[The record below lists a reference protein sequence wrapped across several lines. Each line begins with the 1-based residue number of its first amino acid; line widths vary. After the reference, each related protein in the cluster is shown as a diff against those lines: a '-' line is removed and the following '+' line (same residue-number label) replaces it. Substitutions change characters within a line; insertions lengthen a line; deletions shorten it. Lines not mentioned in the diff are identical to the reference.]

1 MFTKNTVLVLGAG
14 ASCHYGY
21 PTGDDLIGRILKTIE
36 TGKRSMG
43 PFEGDHLEPLLK
55 NPDYKS
61 FHERLLHHNSPSI
74 DAFLTLYSKERPMI
88 EVGKTMIVYEIL
100 KAENPNYFRRQN
112 PDAANQR
119 NEN

>member
-43 PFEGDHLEPLLK
+43 AVRRR
-55 NPDYKS
+55 S
-61 FHERLLHHNSPSI
+61 FGTPP
-74 DAFLTLYSKERPMI
+74 KKP
-88 EVGKTMIVYEIL
+88 
-100 KAENPNYFRRQN
+100 
-112 PDAANQR
+112 
-119 NEN
+119 

>member
-1 MFTKNTVLVLGAG
+1 
-14 ASCHYGY
+14 
-21 PTGDDLIGRILKTIE
+21 
-36 TGKRSMG
+36 
-43 PFEGDHLEPLLK
+43 
-55 NPDYKS
+55 
-61 FHERLLHHNSPSI
+61 
-74 DAFLTLYSKERPMI
+74 MI